1 MESSAAVAPKK
12 AKELEQSGDMTP
24 IAGTVEV
31 DIPIDVLWDCFA
43 HPHLWPRWNKCFFW
57 AKNRELVLG
66 KNLIWAFQ
74 PIKWWYLYKMPAS
87 AKIVELE
94 PQSKVTWE
102 VTVLPG
108 FYALHTYHVREVSEG
123 RTEFGSW
130 EKAMGWN
137 FRLMKGFWKAHFT
150 FVKDESLLG
159 AEHLE
164 SVYKKAGEL
173 SKQALIQYDV

>member
-12 AKELEQSGDMTP
+12 EKELDQSNDMTP
-24 IAGTVEV
+24 ISGTVEV
-31 DIPIDVLWDCFA
+31 DIPIDQLWDCFA
-43 HPHLWPRWNKCFFW
+43 HPHLWPKWNKCFFW

-66 KNLIWAFQ
+66 ENLVWAFQ

-108 FYALHTYHVREVSEG
+108 FYALHTYHMKEVGEG
-123 RTEFGSW
+123 RSEFGSW

-150 FVKDESLLG
+150 FVKDESLIG

-164 SVYKKAGEL
+164 SVYKQAGEL
-173 SKQALIQYDV
+173 SKSALIQYDV